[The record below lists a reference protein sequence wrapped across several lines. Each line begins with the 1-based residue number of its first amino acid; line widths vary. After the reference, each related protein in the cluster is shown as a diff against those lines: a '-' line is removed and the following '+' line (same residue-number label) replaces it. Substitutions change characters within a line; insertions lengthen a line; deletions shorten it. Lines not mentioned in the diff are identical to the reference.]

1 MLQKLI
7 RRFSETPP
15 PPEKRRELAI
25 AVLLMETARADFEH
39 AEPELETVRQALV
52 QLLDLESEEA
62 SRLMAQARDAAS
74 QTVTLH
80 GYVGELNASTD
91 AEGKREIIAL
101 LWQVAYADGRLD
113 PQEEHLIRRIA
124 DLLHVPHH
132 EFIRQKLAAAS

>member
-7 RRFSETPP
+7 RRLSQTPP
-15 PPEKRRELAI
+15 PPQERRALAI

-39 AEPELETVRQALV
+39 AEPELEAVRRALGQV
-52 QLLDLESEEA
+52 LGLDDDEA
-62 SRLMAQARDAAS
+62 ERLMAQARDEAS

-80 GYVGELNASTD
+80 GFVGELNASTD
-91 AEGKREIIAL
+91 AEGKRELIAL
-101 LWQVAYADGRLD
+101 LWQVAYADGRVD
-113 PQEEHLIRRIA
+113 PHEEHLIRRIA

>member
-7 RRFSETPP
+7 RRFSETP

-39 AEPELETVRQALV
+39 AEPELEAVRQALGRI
-52 QLLDLESEEA
+52 LDLGTDEA
-62 SRLMAQARDAAS
+62 ERLMAQARDEAS

-80 GYVGELNASTD
+80 GFVGELNASTD
-91 AEGKREIIAL
+91 ADGKRELIAL

-113 PQEEHLIRRIA
+113 PHEEHLIRRIA
-124 DLLHVPHH
+124 ELLHVPHH
-132 EFIRQKLAAAS
+132 EFIRQKLAATS

>member
-39 AEPELETVRQALV
+39 AEPELETVRQV
-52 QLLDLESEEA
+52 LDLESEEA

-91 AEGKREIIAL
+91 AEGKREIIAM

-113 PQEEHLIRRIA
+113 PHEEHLIRRIA

-132 EFIRQKLAAAS
+132 EFIRQKLAATP